1 MFRNKSKSKRGYG
14 AQKQDHA
21 PLVVLRQ
28 IFFEVDIVAE
38 HSLLKGLKQVNSDSL
53 GFQAEGP
60 RVW

>member
-1 MFRNKSKSKRGYG
+1 MFRNKSKSMRGYG
-14 AQKQDHA
+14 AQKQD

-38 HSLLKGLKQVNSDSL
+38 HSLLKGLKQVNPDSL